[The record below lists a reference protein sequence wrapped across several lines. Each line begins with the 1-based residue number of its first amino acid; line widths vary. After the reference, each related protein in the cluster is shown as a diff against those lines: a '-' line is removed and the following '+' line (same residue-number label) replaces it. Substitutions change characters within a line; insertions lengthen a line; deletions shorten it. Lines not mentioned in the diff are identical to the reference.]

1 MEASYSLL
9 SSVPEPRDP
18 TAARDLTTLTEPRL
32 YSHIVFHNEAWYVMA
47 AIAGVLL
54 SLCALLA
61 GLTLALCGLD
71 EKTLHLR
78 SITGPPKQRYANATS
93 STPQQVLLTSP
104 SQQARVVARIKRR
117 STWMLCEIDSEIL
130 S

>member
-9 SSVPEPRDP
+9 SSVPGPRDP

-71 EKTLHLR
+71 EKTLHR
-78 SITGPPKQRYANATS
+78 TPETKVCNCD
-93 STPQQVLLTSP
+93 PQQVLLTSP

-130 S
+130 SWNG